1 MEGVQVE
8 SGMRKAAGLLERV
21 RAAMAAVSAAAP
33 DAAPAIGRAL
43 QCMQLAA

>member
-1 MEGVQVE
+1 VE
-8 SGMRKAAGLLERV
+8 SRMHKAAGLLERV
-21 RAAMAAVSAAAP
+21 RAAMATVGAAAP